1 MELHAVYIHQ
11 TININ
16 WHIWKSIS
24 FLPYIKHFFWIPM
37 PTWRLFR
44 FTLAWCWFWWIFF
57 TLPVKQQCTSAK
69 PVKILEVWGFVLF
82 FFYETDGWIKIKDGA
97 KYRCLAI
104 ELFLLRTEW
113 RSCGRGDGDASR
125 EGCSRKMRCLCL
137 LWSAGW
143 WWPAGKNKDE
153 CKNSFK
159 TVLQNKMEEKY
170 SDKDTAESSTETG
183 NDIDLT
189 PRTKTNSIISVKGF
203 LKMQWVFL
211 LLCFSHQSSCE
222 MVYRHE
228 IYIGKST
235 LCNSYITEVLTK
247 LGAS

>member
-82 FFYETDGWIKIKDGA
+82 FFTKQMGELKSSGRMEPSTD
-97 KYRCLAI
+97 
-104 ELFLLRTEW
+104 
-113 RSCGRGDGDASR
+113 
-125 EGCSRKMRCLCL
+125 
-137 LWSAGW
+137 
-143 WWPAGKNKDE
+143 
-153 CKNSFK
+153 
-159 TVLQNKMEEKY
+159 VL
-170 SDKDTAESSTETG
+170 
-183 NDIDLT
+183 
-189 PRTKTNSIISVKGF
+189 
-203 LKMQWVFL
+203 
-211 LLCFSHQSSCE
+211 QSSCSFSEQSEGVVDEATVMLPERGVVWKCDVFASSGQQVGGDLQGKTRMNVRTVSKQYFKIKWKKNIQTRTLLRAAQRQE
-222 MVYRHE
+222 M
-228 IYIGKST
+228 T
-235 LCNSYITEVLTK
+235 LTWHQGRKPTVLF
-247 LGAS
+247 LWRVF